1 MKKILA
7 FALTMI
13 FALSLAACSDNDNKS
28 NSKESDSNTT
38 PSTSTPVSPQSTH
51 YEGTAITRGSDDDT
65 EPSATIAEVE
75 GFSVVLDGNT
85 SVDNTLRLTSEYQYF
100 YIKVVNTGD
109 SIISMT
115 IGNDSSTQS
124 ANFYEIS
131 TGTYYICS
139 TKEWSAIN
147 QSVSFSGNNNMHG
160 RAFAYL
166 CSTSAEA
173 ETHS

>member
-7 FALTMI
+7 FALTMV
-13 FALSLAACSDNDNKS
+13 FAFSLAACSDNKS
-28 NSKESDSNTT
+28 NSKESDNNTT

-51 YEGTAITRGSDDDT
+51 YEGTAITRGSDDDI
-65 EPSATIAEVE
+65 EPSATIAEAE

-131 TGTYYICS
+131 TGTYYIWS
-139 TKEWSAIN
+139 TKEWSASN
-147 QSVSFSGNNNMHG
+147 QGVSFSGSNNMHG
-160 RAFAYL
+160 KAFAYL

-173 ETHS
+173 ETHN